1 MKKQMLIGLCV
12 CTGLLLSGCSREPG
26 SKTLTRGSLAVD
38 CDEAVF
44 PVVNLLA
51 QEFNQQYPDANIS
64 VRCVEAREATANFV
78 NDSVR
83 VIVCSRQLNEEERGV
98 LTKAKTWFEEYHV
111 AQSAV
116 AVIAHRDNP
125 VTALRVGQ
133 LDSLFGGIVT
143 SWPGWRAGGTV
154 DLVVGGVNSSTNEV
168 FKRMILKGKAFALS
182 ATPTESSSDLVEY
195 VRATKNALG
204 IVGVGWLKGVS
215 GDVSVLAL
223 SRPGVQPDSTQ
234 PVGKAYSP
242 AQAYVHQ
249 GYYPISTPVYVYTRD
264 VERNISVGFV
274 SFAASAEGQKVFLDN
289 GLVPVTM
296 PVRLV
301 QLTSEQMK

>member
-1 MKKQMLIGLCV
+1 MTRQVGLGLVLC
-12 CTGLLLSGCSREPG
+12 GMLLLSGCSREPG
-26 SKTLTRGSLAVD
+26 STTLTRGTLAVD

-44 PVVNLLA
+44 PVVNILA
-51 QEFNQQYPDANIS
+51 EEFNHQYPDAKVN

-83 VIVCSRQLNEEERGV
+83 VIVSSRPLNEEERGV
-98 LTKAKTWFEEYHV
+98 LTKTKTWFEEYHV

-116 AVIAHRDNP
+116 AVIAHRSNP

-133 LDSLFGGIVT
+133 LDSLFSGVVT
-143 SWPGWRAGGTV
+143 TWPGWRAGGPV

-168 FKRMILKGKAFALS
+168 FKRMVLKGQPFALS
-182 ATPTESSSDLVEY
+182 ATPMESSNALVDH
-195 VRATKNALG
+195 VRTTKNALG
-204 IVGVGWLKGVS
+204 IVGIGWLKGVAEE
-215 GDVSVLAL
+215 VSVLAL

-234 PVGKAYSP
+234 PVGKAYTP

-249 GYYPISTPVYVYTRD
+249 GYYPIATPVTIYTRD
-264 VERNISVGFV
+264 VERNISLGFI
-274 SFAASAEGQKVFLDN
+274 SFAASAEGQKVFLNN

-301 QLTSEQMK
+301 QLTSEQVK